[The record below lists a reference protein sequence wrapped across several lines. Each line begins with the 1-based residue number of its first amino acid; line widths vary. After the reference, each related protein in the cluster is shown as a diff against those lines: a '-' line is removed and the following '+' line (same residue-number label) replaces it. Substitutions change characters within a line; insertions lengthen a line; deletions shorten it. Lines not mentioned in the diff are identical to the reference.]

1 MRCLK
6 MKQYEPPFT
15 ITNIMLDRIS
25 SIMKKIGK
33 LDNYKDLNKM
43 PVLRRNNRIKS
54 IHSSLAIEANSLSIN
69 QVKDIIDGKVVIGPK
84 NEIQEVQNAYNAYL
98 KMNEVNPFSIKDLK
112 KIHGILTYL
121 ILEDSGN
128 FRNGGE
134 GVFDKN
140 GNCIFVCPPPEQVD
154 ILMNQLFNWMK
165 TKKDEIHPLILSS
178 IFHYEF
184 VFIHPFKDGNGRTA
198 RLWQNVILLNWEPLF
213 EYIPIE
219 SEIKKYQE
227 EYYKVIQK
235 CNTKG
240 DSTEFIEFMLKM
252 IDEVLDGIIIGVN
265 KQINHI
271 STYVRKILEVMEP
284 GVNYTTSELM
294 KLLNLKSRISFR
306 ENYLIPAIENGF
318 VKMTLP
324 NTPTSKNQAYYKD

>member
-1 MRCLK
+1 
-6 MKQYEPPFT
+6 
-15 ITNIMLDRIS
+15 
-25 SIMKKIGK
+25 
-33 LDNYKDLNKM
+33 
-43 PVLRRNNRIKS
+43 
-54 IHSSLAIEANSLSIN
+54 
-69 QVKDIIDGKVVIGPK
+69 
-84 NEIQEVQNAYNAYL
+84 
-98 KMNEVNPFSIKDLK
+98 
-112 KIHGILTYL
+112 
-121 ILEDSGN
+121 
-128 FRNGGE
+128 
-134 GVFDKN
+134 
-140 GNCIFVCPPPEQVD
+140 
-154 ILMNQLFNWMK
+154 MNQLFNWMK

-213 EYIPIE
+213 EYVPIE

>member
-1 MRCLK
+1 
-6 MKQYEPPFT
+6 MKKYEPPFT

-134 GVFDKN
+134 GVFDEN

-154 ILMNQLFNWMK
+154 ILMHQLFNWMK

-198 RLWQNVILLNWEPLF
+198 RLWQNVILSNWEPLF

-235 CNTKG
+235 CNKKG